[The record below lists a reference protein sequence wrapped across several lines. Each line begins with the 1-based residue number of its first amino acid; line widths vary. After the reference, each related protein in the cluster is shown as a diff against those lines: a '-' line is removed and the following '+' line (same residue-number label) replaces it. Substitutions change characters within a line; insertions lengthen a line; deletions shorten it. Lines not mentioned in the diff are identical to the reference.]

1 MSSYQP
7 RDPEFEQRVRESFSR
22 QGLMQSIGAG
32 ITRVA
37 PGEVDIQ
44 LSLRSDLTQ
53 QNGFLHTGVVTAII
67 DSACRYAALSL
78 SPAGS
83 AVLTVEYKVN
93 FVAPAKG
100 DSIVARGKVV
110 RPGGT
115 VTVCSGEAFAVE
127 EGKESLIATM
137 LTTVLLLPD
146 SPDLAG

>member
-1 MSSYQP
+1 
-7 RDPEFEQRVRESFSR
+7 
-22 QGLMQSIGAG
+22 MQTIGAG
-32 ITRVA
+32 VTRVA

-44 LSLRSDLTQ
+44 LPFRSDLTQ
-53 QNGFLHTGVVTAII
+53 QHGYLHAGVVTAIT
-67 DSACRYAALSL
+67 DSACGYAALSL

-100 DSIVARGKVV
+100 DSIVARSKVV

-127 EGKESLIATM
+127 EGKETLIATM
-137 LTTVLLLPD
+137 LTTMMLLRD
-146 SPDLAG
+146 RPDLAG